1 MANREAMLSAAHT
14 LRLERERE
22 KELANQKQEQ
32 QTALSH
38 AEQRVGRLQQ
48 QLKDARQA
56 STGATSEG
64 LLQRLEEE
72 TNVTTYI
79 VKQKLPKEL
88 EARQLEV
95 QILGKVLSEP
105 AMGREDLDILNNK
118 LANALVVL
126 SLTAE
131 DGEIELQVINGEIN
145 QLVERHLATKN
156 PSEDKL
162 APFRQQAAIIARKKE
177 TTAELLGELRGKLT
191 SLNEE
196 LDNQLK
202 ELAGEAVLGGEE
214 FKRYVNK
221 LRGRSSLYKRH
232 RAELLALKAESG
244 VLTRTIE
251 LLQTRNESVRQG
263 LSAEE
268 MRHGVSGFQV
278 ARQKLEQ
285 VSVEKA
291 AVDQEKGKTLEDISS
306 LVQQLSQRIASKKAQ
321 LAPIIK
327 ELRLLEGTAPRTV
340 HGVREEEED
349 SRHDSGRTRELH
361 GKAGTGDSST
371 NKLEEE
377 VKSLRENL
385 EEDES
390 QCYMLEAQCVIHQV
404 RLDRLAEE
412 IKFYISSNPGDK
424 ARSLRE
430 QLSAC
435 INEQEKVSRQLK
447 EQQQLVKEN
456 QTNRAR
462 QVKLWSNLH
471 KLLECKKKCLQEAQQ
486 NSGVV
491 HRERGA
497 ETLILQ

>member
-1 MANREAMLSAAHT
+1 MALT
-14 LRLERERE
+14 
-22 KELANQKQEQ
+22 
-32 QTALSH
+32 
-38 AEQRVGRLQQ
+38 V
-48 QLKDARQA
+48 
-56 STGATSEG
+56 
-64 LLQRLEEE
+64 
-72 TNVTTYI
+72 NVC
-79 VKQKLPKEL
+79 
-88 EARQLEV
+88 
-95 QILGKVLSEP
+95 
-105 AMGREDLDILNNK
+105 
-118 LANALVVL
+118 
-126 SLTAE
+126 LT
-131 DGEIELQVINGEIN
+131 Q
-145 QLVERHLATKN
+145 
-156 PSEDKL
+156 
-162 APFRQQAAIIARKKE
+162 
-177 TTAELLGELRGKLT
+177 
-191 SLNEE
+191 
-196 LDNQLK
+196 
-202 ELAGEAVLGGEE
+202 
-214 FKRYVNK
+214 
-221 LRGRSSLYKRH
+221 
-232 RAELLALKAESG
+232 
-244 VLTRTIE
+244 
-251 LLQTRNESVRQG
+251 
-263 LSAEE
+263 SAEE
-268 MRHGVSGFQV
+268 MRHGVAGFQV

-327 ELRLLEGTAPRTV
+327 ELRPLREQHQELSTEYEKKKKIHDTTAAGLE
-340 HGVREEEED
+340 
-349 SRHDSGRTRELH
+349 
-361 GKAGTGDSST
+361 SST
-371 NKLEEE
+371 GKLEQE
-377 VKSLRENL
+377 VKSLREDL

-390 QCYMLEAQCVIHQV
+390 QCYMLEAQCVIYQV
-404 RLDRLAEE
+404 RLDRLTEE

>member
-1 MANREAMLSAAHT
+1 MTGNSGLKSWSGLMMVVLTLSFHAN
-14 LRLERERE
+14 
-22 KELANQKQEQ
+22 
-32 QTALSH
+32 
-38 AEQRVGRLQQ
+38 V
-48 QLKDARQA
+48 
-56 STGATSEG
+56 G

-88 EARQLEV
+88 EARQVEV

-105 AMGREDLDILNNK
+105 AMGREDLDILNSK
-118 LANALVVL
+118 CGYMSPIPLDPALTYVFPQ
-126 SLTAE
+126 
-131 DGEIELQVINGEIN
+131 LQVINGEIN

-191 SLNEE
+191 SLNDE
-196 LDNQLK
+196 LDERQNQLK

-251 LLQTRNESVRQG
+251 LLHTRNDSVLQG

-268 MRHGVSGFQV
+268 MRHGVPGFQV

-327 ELRLLEGTAPRTV
+327 ELRPLREQHQELSAEYEKKKKLHDTTAAGLE
-340 HGVREEEED
+340 
-349 SRHDSGRTRELH
+349 
-361 GKAGTGDSST
+361 SST
-371 NKLEEE
+371 GKLEQE
-377 VKSLRENL
+377 VKSLREEL

-404 RLDRLAEE
+404 RLDRLTEE

-456 QTNRAR
+456 QTNRVR

-471 KLLECKKKCLQEAQQ
+471 KLLECKKKCLQETQQ

-497 ETLILQ
+497 ETLIL